1 MANLK
6 ITFRVWLI
14 LVYIYCMKT
23 RKIILFDGICNLCNQ
38 SVQFVIE
45 HDIKNQFQFASLQSE
60 FGQNFLKENNFN
72 TTDFESVVFIEDD
85 KFYTKSSAPL
95 KIVKYLDKKVSWLSL
110 FLIVPKPIRDLLYR
124 FIAKN
129 RYRWFGKNESCWLPT
144 PELKAKFL
152 E

>member
-1 MANLK
+1 
-6 ITFRVWLI
+6 
-14 LVYIYCMKT
+14 MKA

-45 HDIKNQFQFASLQSE
+45 HDSKNQFHFASLQSE
-60 FGQNFLKENNFN
+60 FGQNFLKEHHLDAENFN
-72 TTDFESVVFIEDD
+72 SMIYIENE

-95 KIVKYLDKKVSWLSL
+95 KIMKHLDGIISWSS
-110 FLIVPKPIRDLLYR
+110 FFIIVPKPIRDVVYS

>member
-1 MANLK
+1 
-6 ITFRVWLI
+6 
-14 LVYIYCMKT
+14 MKT

-45 HDIKNQFQFASLQSE
+45 HDSKNQFRFASLQSD
-60 FGQNFLKENNFN
+60 FGQDFLKKNKLEATQF
-72 TTDFESVVFIEDD
+72 DSIVFIEDD
-85 KFYTKSSAPL
+85 QFYTKSSAAL
-95 KIVKYLDKKVSWLSL
+95 KIAKYLDGLTSWLTI
-110 FLIVPKPIRDLLYR
+110 FMIVPKPLRDIVYS

-144 PELKAKFL
+144 KELKAKFI

>member
-1 MANLK
+1 
-6 ITFRVWLI
+6 
-14 LVYIYCMKT
+14 MKT

-45 HDIKNQFQFASLQSE
+45 HDSKNQFRFASLQSD
-60 FGQNFLKENNFN
+60 FGQDFLKKNKLEATQF
-72 TTDFESVVFIEDD
+72 DSIVFIEDD
-85 KFYTKSSAPL
+85 QFYTKSSAAL
-95 KIVKYLDKKVSWLSL
+95 KIAKYLDGITSWLTI
-110 FLIVPKPIRDLLYR
+110 FMIVPKPLRDIVYS

-144 PELKAKFL
+144 KELKAKFI

>member
-1 MANLK
+1 M
-6 ITFRVWLI
+6 
-14 LVYIYCMKT
+14 YIYCMKT

-45 HDIKNQFQFASLQSE
+45 HDSKNQFRFASLQSD
-60 FGQNFLKENNFN
+60 FGQDFLKKNKLEATQF
-72 TTDFESVVFIEDD
+72 DSIVFIEDD
-85 KFYTKSSAPL
+85 QFYTKSSAAL
-95 KIVKYLDKKVSWLSL
+95 KIAKYLDGITSWLTI
-110 FLIVPKPIRDLLYR
+110 FMIVPKPLRDVVYS

-144 PELKAKFL
+144 KELKAKFI

>member
-1 MANLK
+1 
-6 ITFRVWLI
+6 
-14 LVYIYCMKT
+14 MKA

-45 HDIKNQFQFASLQSE
+45 HDSKNQFRFASLQSD
-60 FGQNFLKENNFN
+60 FGQDFLKKNKLEATQF
-72 TTDFESVVFIEDD
+72 DSIVFIEDD
-85 KFYTKSSAPL
+85 QFYTKSSAAL
-95 KIVKYLDKKVSWLSL
+95 KIAKYLDGLTSWLTI
-110 FLIVPKPIRDLLYR
+110 FMIVPKPLRDIVYS

-144 PELKAKFL
+144 KELKAKFI

>member
-1 MANLK
+1 
-6 ITFRVWLI
+6 
-14 LVYIYCMKT
+14 MKT

-45 HDIKNQFQFASLQSE
+45 HDSKNQFRFASLQSD
-60 FGQNFLKENNFN
+60 FGQDFLKKNKLEATQF
-72 TTDFESVVFIEDD
+72 DSIVFIEDD
-85 KFYTKSSAPL
+85 QFYTKSSAAL
-95 KIVKYLDKKVSWLSL
+95 KIAKYLDGITSWLTI
-110 FLIVPKPIRDLLYR
+110 FMIIPKPLRDIVYN

-144 PELKAKFL
+144 AELKAKFI

>member
-1 MANLK
+1 
-6 ITFRVWLI
+6 
-14 LVYIYCMKT
+14 MKT

-45 HDIKNQFQFASLQSE
+45 HDSKNQFHFASLQSE
-60 FGQNFLKENNFN
+60 FGQDFLKKNKLEATQF
-72 TTDFESVVFIEDD
+72 DSIVFIEDD
-85 KFYTKSSAPL
+85 QFYTKSSAAL
-95 KIVKYLDKKVSWLSL
+95 KIAKYLDGITSWLTI
-110 FLIVPKPIRDLLYR
+110 FMIVPKPLRDIVYS

-144 PELKAKFL
+144 KELKAKFI

>member
-1 MANLK
+1 M
-6 ITFRVWLI
+6 
-14 LVYIYCMKT
+14 YIYCMKT

-45 HDIKNQFQFASLQSE
+45 HDSKNQFRFASLQSD
-60 FGQNFLKENNFN
+60 FGQDFLKKNKLEATQF
-72 TTDFESVVFIEDD
+72 DSIVFIEDD
-85 KFYTKSSAPL
+85 QFYTKSSAAL
-95 KIVKYLDKKVSWLSL
+95 KIAKYLDGLTSWLTI
-110 FLIVPKPIRDLLYR
+110 FMIVPKPLRDIVYS

-144 PELKAKFL
+144 KELKAKFI